1 MELAGVDGWGEALP
15 EFDGQ
20 VLGGR
25 DDVAE
30 KVDVGVEVFMV
41 DQVDHFAAKLD
52 RSRAW
57 VIKQALTAWVEQ
69 EAERMRLTLEG
80 LEDVKAGR
88 TVDHASVH
96 AWAQSLGTDKP
107 LPVPVPR

>member
-1 MELAGVDGWGEALP
+1 MTQNASTPSTKVMTAHVPTELA
-15 EFDGQ
+15 
-20 VLGGR
+20 
-25 DDVAE
+25 
-30 KVDVGVEVFMV
+30 

-57 VIKQALTAWVEQ
+57 AIKQALTAWVEQ

-88 TVDHASVH
+88 TVDHAAVH

-107 LPVPVPR
+107 LPLPVPR